1 MCSMYSDTLT
11 LSSRII
17 NNEGRARAPR
27 AARRGPAS
35 AAWATRGTAE
45 DGIKY
50 RLNTKVKP
58 YATEKR
64 DGRYFLEAR
73 GAIYAYGFITYF
85 RVGVVCK
92 RLGYWG

>member
-1 MCSMYSDTLT
+1 V
-11 LSSRII
+11 R
-17 NNEGRARAPR
+17 RARR
-27 AARRGPAS
+27 AAGRRARRGRHAG
-35 AAWATRGTAE
+35 RLKR
-45 DGIKY
+45 IKY

-64 DGRYFLEAR
+64 DGRYYLEAR